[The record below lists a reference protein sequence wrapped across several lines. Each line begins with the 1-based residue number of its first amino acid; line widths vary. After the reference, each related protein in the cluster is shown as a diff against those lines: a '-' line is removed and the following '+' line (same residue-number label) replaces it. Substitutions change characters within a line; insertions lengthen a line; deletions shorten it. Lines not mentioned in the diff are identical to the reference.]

1 MTFQRI
7 VVALLVLIVAG
18 LGAIGYFEWKM
29 AVQVRTLKA
38 FVEGYVFNEAVIAC
52 EQAKSST
59 PFKWNGG
66 KSTAVIGLNSVKTDK
81 YTVSAS
87 YTLVADSVYCD
98 YDPIKRKAEI
108 GSSFLEA
115 GVTIRPCQA
124 WDGIVMA
131 QGQGDYRILHEAA
144 LRDYL
149 AGVADLA
156 ATLGGEPASWS
167 ITEVGDGNLNLV
179 FIVKGGRG
187 GIAVKQALPYVR
199 LVGESWPLPL
209 SRAHYEYLALSRQ
222 AELAPGLVPA
232 LLHHNEALALTVMEL
247 LEPHIIMRKGMVAG
261 SQYPRFVDDI
271 TTFMAR
277 TLFFT
282 SDLAVSAAEKKQ
294 GIAAFAGNHALCK
307 ITEDLIFTDP
317 YRVAEQNRWTAPYLD
332 ALAAELRE
340 DMDLHVAISRLKL
353 KFMASPEALLH
364 GDLHT
369 GSIMVTGG
377 ETRVID
383 PEFAFYGP
391 MGFDVGA
398 VLANLLMAYFAS
410 AGHERTPGERR
421 AFEAWV
427 LETVET
433 VWNDF
438 TRKFLELWRA
448 GAAGDAYPAS
458 LFAGETGAARLEA
471 ERQAYMQRLFAD
483 TVGFAAAKTIRR
495 IFGLAHNIDFE
506 LIEDPRRRAISEA
519 RAVRLARAMMLEVGA
534 FPTIADVTAAA
545 RKLRDWQPEF

>member
-1 MTFQRI
+1 MTGDR
-7 VVALLVLIVAG
+7 A
-18 LGAIGYFEWKM
+18 
-29 AVQVRTLKA
+29 
-38 FVEGYVFNEAVIAC
+38 
-52 EQAKSST
+52 
-59 PFKWNGG
+59 
-66 KSTAVIGLNSVKTDK
+66 
-81 YTVSAS
+81 
-87 YTLVADSVYCD
+87 
-98 YDPIKRKAEI
+98 
-108 GSSFLEA
+108 
-115 GVTIRPCQA
+115 
-124 WDGIVMA
+124 
-131 QGQGDYRILHEAA
+131 GDYRILHEAA

-149 AGVADLA
+149 AGLPDIA
-156 ATLGGEPASWS
+156 ALLGGEPVSWE

-179 FIVKGGRG
+179 FIMKGGRG
-187 GIAVKQALPYVR
+187 GVAVKQALPYVR

-247 LEPHIIMRKGMVAG
+247 LEPHIIMRKGLVAG
-261 SQYPRFVDDI
+261 TQYPGFVGDI

-282 SDLAVSAAEKKQ
+282 SDLALSAAEKKE

-317 YRVAEQNRWTAPYLD
+317 YRIAEQNRWTAPYLD
-332 ALAAELRE
+332 ALAASLRD
-340 DMDLHVAISRLKL
+340 DMELHVAISRLKL

-369 GSIMVTGG
+369 GSIMVTNNQ
-377 ETRVID
+377 TRVID

-398 VLANLLMAYFAS
+398 VLANLVMAYFAS
-410 AGHERTPGERR
+410 AGHERAPGERA

-427 LETVET
+427 LETIEQ
-433 VWNDF
+433 VWNEF
-438 TRKFLELWRA
+438 AGKFLDLWRA
-448 GAAGDAYPAS
+448 NGTGDAYPVS
-458 LFAGETGAARLEA
+458 LFAGAQGAARLEA

-506 LIEDPRRRAISEA
+506 LIEDPKKRAVSEA
-519 RAVRLARAMMLEVGA
+519 RAVRLARAMMVETGT
-534 FPTIADVTAAA
+534 FRTISDVTGAA
-545 RKLRDWQPEF
+545 RKLRDWRPELTG